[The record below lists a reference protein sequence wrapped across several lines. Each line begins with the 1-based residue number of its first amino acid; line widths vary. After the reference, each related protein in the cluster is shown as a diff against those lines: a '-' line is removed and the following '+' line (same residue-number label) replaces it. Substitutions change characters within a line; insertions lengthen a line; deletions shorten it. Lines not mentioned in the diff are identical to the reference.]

1 MFITIDGPDG
11 TGKTTVAKAL
21 YDFFKEKGQDCIY
34 TAEPTDT
41 PLGRRIREL
50 LRTGDA
56 TPSEMTKLFIED
68 RIFHVYDLIIPERFV
83 GKTIICD
90 RYKYSTVC
98 YQHLQGEPLEMLIE
112 YNAPFPVPDLS
123 VILLTE
129 NAEILMDR
137 IGGRGGSRDIFETKT
152 ALEKTISLY
161 QDMKD
166 LYPQEHFLYLDACQP
181 IEKTVQAIY
190 DIIKNNN

>member
-21 YDFFKEKGQDCIY
+21 YNFLKEKGQDCIY

-83 GKTIICD
+83 GKPLFVTGINIQRFVTSIC
-90 RYKYSTVC
+90 
-98 YQHLQGEPLEMLIE
+98 
-112 YNAPFPVPDLS
+112 
-123 VILLTE
+123 
-129 NAEILMDR
+129 
-137 IGGRGGSRDIFETKT
+137 RGNLWK
-152 ALEKTISLY
+152 
-161 QDMKD
+161 
-166 LYPQEHFLYLDACQP
+166 C
-181 IEKTVQAIY
+181 
-190 DIIKNNN
+190 